1 MTEHHDVIFDEP
13 FPHGLPG
20 SLPSLLA
27 SDDSSDGSPHVSM
40 DHVSYPLVGSLVDG
54 SQLVVVDLSSSP
66 FDVGPPICIPL
77 STSSTVAGQS
87 AGTPFFLW
95 SLLSPRCIFQ
105 SSIFR
110 LGLKTLVKL

>member
-87 AGTPFFLW
+87 AGTPSSSGPSSLPDVSS
-95 SLLSPRCIFQ
+95 SLLFSD
-105 SSIFR
+105 
-110 LGLKTLVKL
+110 